1 MTRLVIVADLHC
13 GHRAGLTPPGKGYK
27 PSDESETHRH
37 FAELQAKTWRW
48 YAKTLAALQ
57 PIDVLVVNGDAIDGK
72 GERSG
77 GTEQYELDRHEQ
89 AAIAARCVREAKA
102 RTVYVIKGTRYH
114 VGEDEDFED
123 VLAGLVDAAHVGWHD
138 WVDCDGVVFDV
149 KHKTS
154 SSIIPHGR
162 FTGPARARLWNSL
175 WAERG
180 LQPRA
185 QVVIRSHVH
194 YFGYSGDQGGLVMTT
209 PALQSWGSKFGAAEC
224 EGTVDVGLVS
234 FDCLKGGYTWHAH
247 LMDMAWA
254 AASPL
259 RP

>member
-1 MTRLVIVADLHC
+1 MTRLVTIADLHC
-13 GHRAGLTPPGKGYK
+13 GHRSGLTPPGKGYK
-27 PSDESETHRH
+27 SDDPSETHRH
-37 FAELQAKTWRW
+37 FAELQVKTWKW
-48 YAKTLAALQ
+48 YVKTLAALQ

-89 AAIAARCVREAKA
+89 TAIAARCIREAKA
-102 RTVYVIKGTRYH
+102 KHVYIIRGTPYH
-114 VGEDEDFED
+114 TGREEDFED
-123 VLAGLVDAAHVGWHD
+123 ALAGMVNADHVGYHD
-138 WVDCDGVVFDV
+138 WIEAGGVVFDC

-162 FTGPARARLWNSL
+162 FTGPARARLWNAL

-185 QVVIRSHVH
+185 QVIIRSHVH
-194 YFGYSGDQGGLVMTT
+194 YFGYSGDPTGLVMTT

-234 FDCLKGGYTWHAH
+234 FDCDKRRYTWHAH
-247 LMDMAWA
+247 LMDMTWA